1 MNKEDN
7 TKIPIGELTDI
18 IDKCKGFI
26 QESTLIIKNIEQNQ
40 AIISYPIPA
49 FKIIKLVKDEFKID
63 FTLRKRKPE
72 IVSARYACAY
82 LLKRFTKLTLIEIAE
97 YINVRDHST
106 VLHAIKSA
114 KNWMET
120 NRQYNLTIKKLEN
133 QLWEYH
139 NELHDNNI

>member
-26 QESTLIIKNIEQNQ
+26 QESTLIIKNIKQNQ
-40 AIISYPIPA
+40 APISNPIDASIIVE
-49 FKIIKLVKDEFKID
+49 LVREEFNID
-63 FTLRKRKPE
+63 FTIKKRNKE
-72 IVSARYACAY
+72 TISARYACAH

-97 YINVRDHST
+97 YIGVGDHTT

-133 QLWEYH
+133 KLWEYH